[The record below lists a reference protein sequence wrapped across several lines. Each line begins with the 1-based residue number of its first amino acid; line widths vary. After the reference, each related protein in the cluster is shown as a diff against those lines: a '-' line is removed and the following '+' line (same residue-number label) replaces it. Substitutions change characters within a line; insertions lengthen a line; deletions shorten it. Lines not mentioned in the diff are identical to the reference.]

1 MRLEIGSTATPA
13 ACVRH
18 FRDTPGVTSAPERP
32 AYNREV
38 NGLTLATTRSPIHQ
52 QASDRSS
59 PRARTTSNGAMYTMS
74 DITKF
79 SPLFL
84 FAGLVLAAPAAAL
97 AKGGDTQKAET
108 PMTRPAGAPDTN
120 AAGKIRVEHD
130 TGDNRDKLKV
140 EAQYIDTS
148 LTFEAWVADG
158 GGTLTFIANMPYNGP
173 GEVEVEFDTDEGL
186 PLPFSA
192 GTVES
197 LAGRTLEVRSGG
209 QTYLTGVI
217 PSVSGGSG
225 GGGGGSGSGG
235 SNSSSKWEIGKAPL
249 MRPSPAP
256 DSDASGYVE
265 TRKRA
270 KDNHQKFKV
279 EAEHLDPAGS
289 FAVFVEDAVGSG
301 VFANVGAMGPE
312 SKIGE
317 FELELETEDG
327 DALPFGVTDVADLAG
342 RGVQVRDASD
352 VVLLEGVVPGV
363 SFSLKATKAQTSLTA
378 VIAGKGKLRLR
389 NVPKKAQQFFELQLK
404 KVGKGAVV
412 EVFVFD
418 PNTSSMALVQ
428 TLNANGGGNTK
439 LKINTRKG
447 QSLPLNAL
455 TLSELGGRAIEV
467 RLQGAGTVLLTGVI
481 PTL

>member
-1 MRLEIGSTATPA
+1 
-13 ACVRH
+13 
-18 FRDTPGVTSAPERP
+18 
-32 AYNREV
+32 
-38 NGLTLATTRSPIHQ
+38 
-52 QASDRSS
+52 
-59 PRARTTSNGAMYTMS
+59 MS
-74 DITKF
+74 DISKF

-84 FAGLVLAAPAAAL
+84 LAGLVLAAPSAAL
-97 AKGGDTQKAET
+97 AKGGDTLKAET
-108 PMTRPAGAPDTN
+108 PMTRPVGAPDTN

-158 GGTLTFIANMPYNGP
+158 GGTLTFIANMPINGV
-173 GEVEVEFDTDEGL
+173 GEVEVEFDTEEGL
-186 PLPFSA
+186 PLPFSVSEVA
-192 GTVES
+192 T
-197 LAGRTLEVRSGG
+197 LAGRALEVRSGG
-209 QTYLTGVI
+209 QTYLAGVI
-217 PSVSGGSG
+217 PSIGGGSG
-225 GGGGGSGSGG
+225 GGGGGGSGG
-235 SNSSSKWEIGKAPL
+235 SGGSSSGSKWEIGKAPL

-312 SKIGE
+312 DKVGE

-327 DALPFGVTDVADLAG
+327 DPLPFGVTSVNDLAG
-342 RGVQVRDASD
+342 RGVQVRDATD
-352 VVLLEGVVPGV
+352 AVLLEGVVPGV

-378 VIAGKGKLRLR
+378 VTAGKGKLRLR

-412 EVFVFD
+412 EIFVFD
-418 PNTSSMALVQ
+418 PNTSTMVLAQ
-428 TLNANGGGNTK
+428 TLNANSGGNTK

-467 RLQGAGTVLLTGVI
+467 RLQGTGTVLLTGVI